1 MNINVEIKGIEPL
14 KDAFAKAPTQVINET
29 SKAIQKS
36 ILQIQNESMKEAPV
50 NKSFGGGN
58 LRQNIRARMMTKLSG
73 IIEAL
78 APYSFWV
85 HEGTAP
91 HIIRAKNKSVLANVR
106 TGQFFGKVVHH
117 PGTKPN
123 PFFTRAIRNS
133 GSKIEDFFTTAI
145 KNVLKI
151 FPK

>member
-1 MNINVEIKGIEPL
+1 MNINVEIKGAEEL
-14 KDAFAKAPTQVINET
+14 KDAFDKAPAQVINET

-36 ILQIQNESMKEAPV
+36 ILQIQNDAMKEAPV
-50 NKSFGGGN
+50 NKQTGGGT
-58 LRQNIRARMMTKLSG
+58 LRQNIKSRMMTKLSG
-73 IIEAL
+73 VIEAL
-78 APYSFWV
+78 APYSVFV

-91 HIIRAKNKSVLANVR
+91 HIIRAKIKKGLANAR

-123 PFFTRAIRNS
+123 PFFTRAIKNS
-133 GSKIEDFFTTAI
+133 GPKIETFFATAL

>member
-1 MNINVEIKGIEPL
+1 MKINVEIKGLEPL
-14 KDAFAKAPTQVINET
+14 KDAFEKAPAQVLNET
-29 SKAIQKS
+29 SKAINKS

-58 LRQNIRARMMTKLSG
+58 LRQNIRARMMTRLTG

-78 APYSFWV
+78 APYSYWV

-91 HIIRAKNKSVLANVR
+91 HIIKAKNAKVLANVR
-106 TGQFFGKVVHH
+106 TGQFFGKTVHH

-123 PFFTRAIRNS
+123 PFFTRAIKNS
-133 GSKIEDFFTTAI
+133 GGKIEEFFETAM

>member
-14 KDAFAKAPTQVINET
+14 RDAFQKAPARVLDET

-36 ILQIQNESMKEAPV
+36 ILQIQNESFKQAPV

-58 LRQNIRARMMTKLSG
+58 LRQNIKARMITRLSG
-73 IIEAL
+73 IIESL
-78 APYSFWV
+78 APYSLWV

-91 HIIRAKNKSVLANVR
+91 HIIRAKNASVLANVR
-106 TGQFFGKVVHH
+106 TGQLFGKTVHH

-133 GSKIEDFFTTAI
+133 GPKIEEFFKTAI